1 MRNDINTTAKFTGP
15 RKITASQKPNSSIRR
30 TDLNGK
36 RSNSARRQV
45 MQPAKNTTYADK
57 KMKLYRYR
65 ILIGLTCTLLFLICG
80 DLVREQLLASRT
92 YQGKVNAEVTSNV
105 ILPALRGAIYDRNG
119 NALSIASQAE
129 DVYSDNFLLTNNA
142 QMIQEANELSFLLHA
157 PANSF
162 IAKFKKHSGYVLID
176 QHINYNLEQKVTQLG
191 FGNIYFVPTE
201 VYNNPSGTLFQPLLG
216 SISNSGAGD
225 AGLQY
230 LYNSALEGHNGKA
243 TDAQLGPS
251 LILPGSSKEISAPRD
266 GSSLILSLDEPLQ
279 LKVTEALSKE
289 MILSHAKSGVAIF
302 SDVKTGAILAMV
314 DLVRTKANKIE
325 PASSNL
331 ALTSV
336 YEPGSVMKIA
346 TFAFALKDHVI
357 TPDTTLSVPYQIQIG
372 GYTFQDAEYH
382 PTQMMPAKEILAQ
395 SSNVGTIK
403 IASMLGI
410 NRFYQAL
417 KALGFGQYTGLNW
430 PGESPGIVGSPST
443 WYGSDLGSLPIGLGE
458 AVTPIQLL
466 DAYNSVADGGVFR
479 APYIVDGTVKGN
491 HIRYLP
497 LPKGRRVLSKSV
509 ASTLTKMFE
518 GVIQNGT
525 GIAGCVPGYTV
536 AGKTGTAQTPSK
548 TSLGYVPGDWNATF
562 IGFAPAQD
570 PAISGI
576 VFLHHPNPIY
586 GGAVSAP
593 VFSEVMRYALQHYG
607 IKKPAGSNGSGQG
620 LCSSDG
626 ALLARQSGL
635 ALGQ

>member
-1 MRNDINTTAKFTGP
+1 MRSDIDTTDRLTRQ
-15 RKITASQKPNSSIRR
+15 RKISTSRKSNNSIRR
-30 TDLNGK
+30 PNPGNKSKNHGK
-36 RSNSARRQV
+36 RPL
-45 MQPAKNTTYADK
+45 MYPGKNTVYDDRK
-57 KMKLYRYR
+57 IKLQRYR
-65 ILIGLTCTLLFLICG
+65 ILIALTCILLIGICTE
-80 DLVREQLLASRT
+80 LVREQLFASNT
-92 YQGKVNAEVTSNV
+92 YQGKVNAEVASKV

-119 NALSIASQAE
+119 NVLSIASQAE
-129 DVYSDNFLLTNNA
+129 DVYSDNFLFPGNA
-142 QMIQEANELSFLLHA
+142 QMLQEAKELSPLL
-157 PANSF
+157 NESVDSLLG
-162 IAKFKKHSGYVLID
+162 KFKKHSGYVLIA
-176 QHINYNLEQKVTQLG
+176 QNVNYNLEQKVTKIGL
-191 FGNIYFVPTE
+191 GNIYFIPTE

-216 SISNSGAGD
+216 SINNSGNGD

-230 LYNSALEGHNGKA
+230 LYNSTLVGHNGKA

-266 GSSLILSLDEPLQ
+266 GGSLILSLDEPLQ

-289 MILSHAKSGVAIF
+289 MLLSHAKSAVAIF

-314 DLVRTKANKIE
+314 DLVRTKDNKIE
-325 PASSNL
+325 PAPSNL
-331 ALTSV
+331 ALTAV

-346 TFAFALKDHVI
+346 TFSFALKDHII
-357 TPDTTLSVPYQIQIG
+357 TPDTTLSVPYEIQIG

-382 PTQMMPAKEILAQ
+382 PTQIMPAKEILAQ

-403 IASMLGI
+403 IASMLGP

-417 KALGFGQYTGLNW
+417 KALGFGEYTGLNW
-430 PGESPGIVGSPST
+430 PGESPGIIGSPST

-458 AVTPIQLL
+458 AVTPMQLL
-466 DAYNSVADGGVFR
+466 DAYNAVADGGVFR
-479 APYIVDGTVKGN
+479 APHIIDGIARGK
-491 HIRYLP
+491 HISYLP
-497 LPKGRRVLSKSV
+497 LQKGRRVLSTTT

-536 AGKTGTAQTPSK
+536 AGKTGTSQTPSK
-548 TSLGYVPGDWNATF
+548 TSLGYIQGDWNATF

-570 PAISGI
+570 PAISGM
-576 VFLHHPNPIY
+576 VLLHHPNPIY

-607 IKKPAGSNGSGQG
+607 IKKPAGSNGAGQG
-620 LCSSDG
+620 LCSPEG
-626 ALLARQSGL
+626 ALLARESGL